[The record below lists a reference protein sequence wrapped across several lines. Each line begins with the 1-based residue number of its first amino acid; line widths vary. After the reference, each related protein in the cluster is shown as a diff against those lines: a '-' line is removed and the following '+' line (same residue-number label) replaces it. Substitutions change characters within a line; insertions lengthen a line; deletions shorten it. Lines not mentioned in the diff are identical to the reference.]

1 MITLKQGIKLSAIID
16 KLDLKIKTKIKNEQG
31 EFEHLSQEEV
41 GADLIMQFVRKAY
54 KAEQEVYNFVAEYQK
69 CSTQEAENVDLV
81 DFVKG
86 LFSDEAT
93 VSFFKSAVTSSVQ
106 D

>member
-16 KLDLKIKTKIKNEQG
+16 KLDLKIKTKVENEQG
-31 EFEHLSQEEV
+31 EFEQLSQEEV

-54 KAEQEVYNFVAEYQK
+54 KAEHEVYKFVAEYKK
-69 CSTQEAENVDLV
+69 CSVQEAEDVDIV
-81 DFVKG
+81 EFVKG

-93 VSFFKSAVTSSVQ
+93 VNFFKSAVTSSVQ
-106 D
+106 E